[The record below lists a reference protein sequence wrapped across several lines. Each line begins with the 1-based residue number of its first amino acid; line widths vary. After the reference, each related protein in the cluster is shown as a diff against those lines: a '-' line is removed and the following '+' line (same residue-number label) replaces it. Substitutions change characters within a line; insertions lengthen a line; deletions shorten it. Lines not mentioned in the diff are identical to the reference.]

1 MRSPNNKII
10 YIIGIFIIYSNFNQV
25 FGMDL
30 SRFEEICKEIGFTQ
44 KTEAFGECV
53 LDLAE
58 RLQRKDISAPPDS
71 DSQTCFNY
79 GFKPNTQAFAEC
91 KFKLDMAKQDNAR
104 AQEQY
109 AREKAEYDKKV
120 AAIEKER
127 ERQRGLRQMEFGLR
141 LMGGQSPIDA
151 LNSVGTGRPI
161 APTPPSPI
169 NQTIITPSGRMINCT
184 TTGSITNCF

>member
-1 MRSPNNKII
+1 MPFRLNKII
-10 YIIGIFIIYSNFNQV
+10 YILLLFFSIFKFNYAFGIDFSK
-25 FGMDL
+25 
-30 SRFEEICKEIGFTQ
+30 FEKICKEIGFTPR
-44 KTEAFGECV
+44 TESFGRCV
-53 LDLAE
+53 LELAE
-58 RLQRKDISAPPDS
+58 RSKGPNISTTPDA
-71 DSQTCFNY
+71 DSQTCLNY